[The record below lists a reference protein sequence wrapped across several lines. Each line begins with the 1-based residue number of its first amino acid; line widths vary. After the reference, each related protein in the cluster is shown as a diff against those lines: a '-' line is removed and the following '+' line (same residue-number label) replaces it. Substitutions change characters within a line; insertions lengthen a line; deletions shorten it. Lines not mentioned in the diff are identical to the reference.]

1 MSVRSKLD
9 SFDPKNVEDTLSD
22 VQKKKDTLSDDGN
35 IDEEK
40 TFKV

>member
-1 MSVRSKLD
+1 MSVRSKFD
-9 SFDPKNVEDTLSD
+9 IFDPKNVQDI
-22 VQKKKDTLSDDGN
+22 LSDDGN

>member
-22 VQKKKDTLSDDGN
+22 DGN
-35 IDEEK
+35 IDGERPRK
-40 TFKV
+40 TIKV